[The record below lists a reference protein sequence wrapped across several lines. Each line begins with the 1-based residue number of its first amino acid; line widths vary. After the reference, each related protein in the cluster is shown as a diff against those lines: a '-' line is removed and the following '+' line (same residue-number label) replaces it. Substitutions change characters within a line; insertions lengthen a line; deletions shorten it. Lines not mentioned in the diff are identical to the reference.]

1 MRACCWLPLPECPQP
16 HKHNLTDK
24 KRASARFFFVCRK
37 SETFPYRNYHGGSIM
52 LADGQRQFHNVS
64 LFHFLN
70 TINSVVY
77 VKQFIRER
85 DFLSGWRNLDLSFR
99 K

>member
-1 MRACCWLPLPECPQP
+1 
-16 HKHNLTDK
+16 
-24 KRASARFFFVCRK
+24 
-37 SETFPYRNYHGGSIM
+37 M